1 MTDSAEVRIDGP
13 EEAGQ
18 SVPGT
23 EGAAPAEGAEPA
35 GQAEAEI
42 AEEKAFE
49 AEAEAESSE
58 DGAGEPSPEDSGEGA
73 KDAAGSGEAS
83 PAQGAAKADD
93 EDLQTRFLRLS
104 ADFQNYR
111 RRTEN
116 EKKDIYAYA
125 NEKIVA
131 RLLDVLDSFDRALQA
146 GSEDAKFLEGMQMI
160 RKQFLDA
167 LTASGLEEIEAE
179 GKPFDPNFHNA
190 VMTEASDA
198 GSGTVTRVF
207 QKGYK
212 LNGKVVRPSM
222 VAVAQ

>member
-1 MTDSAEVRIDGP
+1 MTDSEEIRIDGP
-13 EEAGQ
+13 EE
-18 SVPGT
+18 T
-23 EGAAPAEGAEPA
+23 AAGAES
-35 GQAEAEI
+35 
-42 AEEKAFE
+42 
-49 AEAEAESSE
+49 AEAEAQRETAEEKSFEAGAEAESAE
-58 DGAGEPSPEDSGEGA
+58 
-73 KDAAGSGEAS
+73 DAAEDPAEGSGPSDEAGRS
-83 PAQGAAKADD
+83 AGSAENGAAAQGAQKPED

-146 GSEDAKFLEGMQMI
+146 GSGDEKFLEGMQMI

-190 VMTEASDA
+190 VMTEASEA
-198 GSGTVTRVF
+198 ESGTVTKVF